1 MHKTDALVD
10 VVLKTKEE
18 KDAELDKRI
27 EALRKKNE
35 ALMKRYQ
42 EIEEDKK
49 RAELEGMA
57 ITTRKNKPETLTIT
71 ITKAPNEKRVVS
83 EKRGVGRP
91 SSLKGFEVDDVG
103 QRFSIGRGH
112 RLRKFVVEE
121 SKAKEW
127 EERRKHNIEKMNE
140 EMEEIAEYERS
151 RREGKVDKNPVR
163 NFLDDRRR
171 SGPLPEG
178 DKHVASRRHVRNWGG
193 PDFEMVKS
201 GIEKKH
207 WGKGSQEGG
216 KHANKSTVDM
226 TLSMTGRERAEY
238 ARWKKERDQIDQE
251 RLARHK
257 NSKGEWKRA
266 WDANK
271 SEDMF
276 REDFTVDSEL
286 GFHKKKGGRNTRK
299 YNARFQ
305 QSEARDD
312 WNRSDRARELSPR
325 IEATDSTKSRGKD
338 RLTGRAR
345 CYNRFDAKGKF
356 EIQTETGDQ
365 WKNTEHKDQMV
376 NEEEKLWRDGSVD
389 IVVLDW
395 EDIEEDTDV
404 WRNGVWDMLQPCD
417 SQTSSLDLKDSVL
430 LDVEGTVNKQANCD
444 SKLGDISLAAELLD
458 HNASDENGSH
468 SQLEIGVLDHG
479 LLSGSDIQD
488 NEETGNNM
496 SNSSVDTE
504 TLEKTYLLD
513 TLDKKSVQSVETE
526 DHETLKDKSGME
538 HELPDYCD
546 TQVDSLTLNEI
557 ADGHEEAKIICSSAT
572 ENGTRSLA
580 SNSKLQDV
588 SGEEATSKLQL
599 KLKPD
604 NVEISQQIEQES
616 SVLNFNGGNNDPG
629 PDTEKKCQ
637 QTLSEEKERNG
648 TDHPDAKGTP
658 GNSTVVLKKKQE
670 ISPDSM
676 IIDINNCNV
685 VGIMVEE
692 N

>member
-1 MHKTDALVD
+1 MDALVD

-151 RREGKVDKNPVR
+151 RR
-163 NFLDDRRR
+163 
-171 SGPLPEG
+171 
-178 DKHVASRRHVRNWGG
+178 
-193 PDFEMVKS
+193 
-201 GIEKKH
+201 
-207 WGKGSQEGG
+207 EGG

>member
-151 RREGKVDKNPVR
+151 RREG
-163 NFLDDRRR
+163 
-171 SGPLPEG
+171 
-178 DKHVASRRHVRNWGG
+178 
-193 PDFEMVKS
+193 
-201 GIEKKH
+201 
-207 WGKGSQEGG
+207 G

-271 SEDMF
+271 SEDMYMF

-468 SQLEIGVLDHG
+468 TQLEIGVLDHG

-604 NVEISQQIEQES
+604 SVEISQQIEQES

>member
-151 RREGKVDKNPVR
+151 RR
-163 NFLDDRRR
+163 
-171 SGPLPEG
+171 
-178 DKHVASRRHVRNWGG
+178 
-193 PDFEMVKS
+193 
-201 GIEKKH
+201 
-207 WGKGSQEGG
+207 EGG